1 MTVSRPS
8 TIATKNRYIWQ
19 LPDWPDFV
27 VDMADIAM
35 DLEQARQ
42 EQGRLIGHLQ
52 SIGLDAAQ
60 QIEGEVWQQETLATA
75 AIEGEKLDLASVR
88 SSVHWRLGLVDRP
101 EVSRDIEGLVEVLQD
116 ATRGH
121 AQVLDA
127 DRLCRWHAAL
137 FPHGVSGITRIA
149 VGRYRDHEDLMQIV
163 SGRMGKEVVHYV
175 APRSADVPRLMQV
188 FLAWF
193 EASKTTQHPLVRA
206 ALAHLW
212 FETIHPFEDGNGR
225 IGRAVMDLALAQDM
239 GQSQRW
245 YSLSAQLFKN
255 RKAYYDAL
263 KVAQHGSMNQ
273 TAWVRW
279 FVQTLTASCLRTQ
292 TIIDD
297 ASVKTQ
303 FRQLPAYVRANER
316 QRKVLD
322 RLLLA
327 GDGGF
332 LGGMTADK
340 YAKITSVSKATATRD
355 LTDMLGQKLLR
366 VEGVG
371 KATHYAIAVAG
382 WHQEV
387 R

>member
-1 MTVSRPS
+1 MPLSRPS
-8 TIATKNRYIWQ
+8 TIATKTRYIWQ
-19 LPDWPDFV
+19 QPDWPHFV

-42 EQGRLIGHLQ
+42 EQGRLMGHLQ

-137 FPHGVSGITRIA
+137 FPHGVSGITRIT

-163 SGRMGKEVVHYV
+163 SGRIGKEVVHYV
-175 APRSADVPRLMQV
+175 APRSADVPHQMQV

-193 EASKTTQHPLVRA
+193 EASKTTLHPLVRA

-239 GQSQRW
+239 KQSQRW

-292 TIIDD
+292 AIIDD
-297 ASVKTQ
+297 ASVKAQ

-322 RLLLA
+322 HLLLA

-340 YAKITSVSKATATRD
+340 YVKITGVSKATATRD
-355 LTDMLGQKLLR
+355 LTDMLEQKLLR

-371 KATHYAIAVAG
+371 KATRYAIAVAG
-382 WHQEV
+382 WH
-387 R
+387 

>member
-1 MTVSRPS
+1 M
-8 TIATKNRYIWQ
+8 RYIWQ
-19 LPDWPDFV
+19 QPDWPRFA
-27 VDMADIAM
+27 VDGAALAA
-35 DLEQARQ
+35 DLERARQ
-42 EQGRLIGHLQ
+42 EQGRLMGRVQ
-52 SIGLDAAQ
+52 AIGLEAAQ
-60 QIEGEVWQQETLATA
+60 RMQGEVWQQETLATA

-88 SSVHWRLGLVDRP
+88 SSVHWRLGLVERP

-163 SGRMGKEVVHYV
+163 SGVIGKEVVHYT
-175 APRSADVPRLMQV
+175 APRSSDVPREMKA

-193 EASKTTQHPLVRA
+193 KASKTVLHPLVRA

-245 YSLSAQLFKN
+245 YSLSAQLFKD

-263 KVAQHGSMNQ
+263 KAAQHGSMDQ

-279 FVQTLTASCLRTQ
+279 FVQTLAASCLRTQ
-292 TIIDD
+292 AIIDD
-297 ASVKTQ
+297 ASVKAEY
-303 FRQLPAYVRANER
+303 RQQSAYARANER

-322 RLLLA
+322 RLLMA

-340 YAKITSVSKATATRD
+340 YAKMTGISKATATRD
-355 LTDMLGQKLLR
+355 LTDMLEQKLLH
-366 VEGVG
+366 VAGVG
-371 KATHYAIAVAG
+371 KGTRYAIAVAG
-382 WHQEV
+382 WHTTKH
-387 R
+387 

>member
-1 MTVSRPS
+1 MSSSRTPS
-8 TIATKNRYIWQ
+8 KAPKASYIWQ
-19 LPDWPDFV
+19 QPDWPRFV
-27 VDMADIAM
+27 VDMANIAL
-35 DLEQARQ
+35 DLELVRQ
-42 EQGRLIGHLQ
+42 EQGRLMGHVQ
-52 SIGLDAAQ
+52 AIGLDTAQ
-60 QIEGEVWQQETLATA
+60 QLEGEVWQQETLATA

-88 SSVHWRLGLVDRP
+88 LSVHWRLGLAERP

-121 AQVLDA
+121 AQVLNA

-149 VGRYRDHEDLMQIV
+149 VGRYRDHEDQMQII
-163 SGRMGKEVVHYV
+163 SGVIGKEVVHYT
-175 APRSADVPRLMQV
+175 APRSADVPREMKV
-188 FLAWF
+188 FLTWF
-193 EASKTTQHPLVRA
+193 KTSKTTVHPIVRA

-245 YSLSAQLFKN
+245 YSLSAQLFKD

-263 KVAQHGSMNQ
+263 QLAQHGSMDQ

-292 TIIDD
+292 AIIDD
-297 ASVKTQ
+297 ASVKAQ
-303 FRQLPAYVRANER
+303 FRQLPAYLRANER
-316 QRKVLD
+316 QRKVLNS
-322 RLLLA
+322 LLLA
-327 GDGGF
+327 GNGGF

-340 YAKITSVSKATATRD
+340 YAKITGISKATATRD
-355 LTDMLGQKLLR
+355 LTDMLEQKLLR

-371 KATHYAIAVAG
+371 KGTRYAVAVAG
-382 WHQEV
+382 WHTA